1 MKEFIRFYFE
11 PIDDDEGNGND
22 VFALVELPDNLDE
35 RNVAVNEISDS
46 ISAYMESVPAWDF
59 EKLVRDVLDASGY
72 KYEIITPCTIC
83 I

>member
-1 MKEFIRFYFE
+1 MKEFMRFYFE
-11 PIDDDEGNGND
+11 PIDDDEGTGND
-22 VFALVELPDNLDE
+22 VFALVELPTNLNE

-46 ISAYMESVPAWDF
+46 ISSYMESVPAWDF
-59 EKLVRDVLDASGY
+59 EKLVHDVLDASEY